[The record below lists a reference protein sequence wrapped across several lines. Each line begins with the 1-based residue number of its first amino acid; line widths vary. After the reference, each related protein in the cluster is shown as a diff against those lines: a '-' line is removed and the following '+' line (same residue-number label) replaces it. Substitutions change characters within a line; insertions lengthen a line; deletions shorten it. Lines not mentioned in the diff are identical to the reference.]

1 MRTPQK
7 TKFRNMRYGAKFKN
21 ASLQEVWRC
30 KVGVA
35 VMSHSDIFAHN
46 FRQKNS
52 TLAEIFLEVQLNIC
66 TQHTYLSITEVMVK
80 NNFENFWY
88 KLIL

>member
-46 FRQKNS
+46 FRQKIQPW
-52 TLAEIFLEVQLNIC
+52 LKYFLRYN
-66 TQHTYLSITEVMVK
+66 
-80 NNFENFWY
+80 
-88 KLIL
+88 